1 MADRRNTSRYT
12 RDSRRDVT
20 RPNTKSAHYTS
31 RSTSRTCKVRS
42 CRTWKELDT
51 WGYCRNHRKSE
62 FSNEEI
68 YEKCKQCSE
77 MVKDAHHGITCDKCS
92 CWYHIECVGINIVQY
107 KCMVQDAE
115 SGMFQWYCKA
125 CKKKCLEAVAKI
137 DLLENQTR
145 TLITKVTKLDERVNT
160 IESKMA
166 DRVKENVRSQIE
178 ERCDIDKRKLN
189 VIVMNMKES
198 DAEAMNN
205 GASKGSSWYTDAK
218 KGKDTDYFCKM
229 VNETLDMDISKREIK
244 DLVRIGGK
252 RSDGKPRLLKIT
264 FQELV
269 VKREILGKAKLLKAS
284 KYSNIY
290 INPDLTP
297 DQRKRDSE
305 LRKALKTRR
314 ANGESNLIIRKG
326 EIVLNKLQKIQEDEN
341 EDDIS
346 MADLE
351 SAKDSDSES
360 ELDADNESD
369 DSINSEI
376 SLDDVTIELEE
387 TGDDNEKSNDS
398 KETREN
404 EAILDNIDVE
414 DGDNTID
421 ETVNPEQEETPNPK
435 NNEKDSSE
443 NTEVA
448 NEGPKDQPSRMATRQ
463 KSCNKKSTST

>member
-1 MADRRNTSRYT
+1 MSD
-12 RDSRRDVT
+12 
-20 RPNTKSAHYTS
+20 TKHFVLGQKYQP
-31 RSTSRTCKVRS
+31 
-42 CRTWKELDT
+42 
-51 WGYCRNHRKSE
+51 KS
-62 FSNEEI
+62 
-68 YEKCKQCSE
+68 
-77 MVKDAHHGITCDKCS
+77 
-92 CWYHIECVGINIVQY
+92 
-107 KCMVQDAE
+107 
-115 SGMFQWYCKA
+115 
-125 CKKKCLEAVAKI
+125 
-137 DLLENQTR
+137 
-145 TLITKVTKLDERVNT
+145 
-160 IESKMA
+160 
-166 DRVKENVRSQIE
+166 
-178 ERCDIDKRKLN
+178 
-189 VIVMNMKES
+189 
-198 DAEAMNN
+198 
-205 GASKGSSWYTDAK
+205 
-218 KGKDTDYFCKM
+218 
-229 VNETLDMDISKREIK
+229 
-244 DLVRIGGK
+244 
-252 RSDGKPRLLKIT
+252 

-284 KYSNIY
+284 KYSIY

-404 EAILDNIDVE
+404 EAILDKC
-414 DGDNTID
+414 
-421 ETVNPEQEETPNPK
+421 Q
-435 NNEKDSSE
+435 
-443 NTEVA
+443 
-448 NEGPKDQPSRMATRQ
+448 
-463 KSCNKKSTST
+463 